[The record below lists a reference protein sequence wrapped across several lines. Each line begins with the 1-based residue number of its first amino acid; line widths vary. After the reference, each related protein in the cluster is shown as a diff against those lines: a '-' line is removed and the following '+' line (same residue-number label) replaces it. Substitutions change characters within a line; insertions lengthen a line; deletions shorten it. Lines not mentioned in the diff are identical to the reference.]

1 VEGPHVTAV
10 TVTSTVA
17 DLVGSATEV
26 AVIEPVPGLCP
37 AVNSPLSSMVP
48 MLPVI
53 FQVTP

>member
-1 VEGPHVTAV
+1 MEGPHVTAV